1 MSPLHAPTLG
11 ISFVLNK
18 SCLGPLKVLMGSYF
32 CCLHFRCFQ
41 SIQRLR
47 VNATEF

>member
-18 SCLGPLKVLMGSYF
+18 SCLGLIESSDGELF
-32 CCLHFRCFQ
+32 LLFAF
-41 SIQRLR
+41 
-47 VNATEF
+47 